1 MFFNFQN
8 QFDNV
13 EVIGFSLQ
21 EWKQGK
27 RAAESDK
34 LVGASFFMTVDRPQ
48 ERLELVP
55 VWVKKEMMLVMF
67 WLVKTYFLLYQWT
80 HIYFNF
86 HFQLVYCQ
94 NTFYL
99 L

>member
-34 LVGASFFMTVDRPQ
+34 LIGASFFMTVDRPQ

-55 VWVKKEMMLVMF
+55 V
-67 WLVKTYFLLYQWT
+67 
-80 HIYFNF
+80 
-86 HFQLVYCQ
+86 
-94 NTFYL
+94 
-99 L
+99 

>member
-27 RAAESDK
+27 RTAESDK

-55 VWVKKEMMLVMF
+55 V
-67 WLVKTYFLLYQWT
+67 
-80 HIYFNF
+80 
-86 HFQLVYCQ
+86 
-94 NTFYL
+94 
-99 L
+99 